1 MFTEVSS
8 QFPPEIIQYEHIF
21 MYFTLDWKNL
31 RINKLLRP
39 FLPQHAYATARADY
53 SAQSFVHLSLMLS
66 EIPIGEVPLQ
76 KKEYSWISRK

>member
-8 QFPPEIIQYEHIF
+8 QFPPEIIQYEHKF

-53 SAQSFVHLSLMLS
+53 FVHSLVNLSLMLS
-66 EIPIGEVPLQ
+66 EIPLVESPLQ
-76 KKEYSWISRK
+76 KKS